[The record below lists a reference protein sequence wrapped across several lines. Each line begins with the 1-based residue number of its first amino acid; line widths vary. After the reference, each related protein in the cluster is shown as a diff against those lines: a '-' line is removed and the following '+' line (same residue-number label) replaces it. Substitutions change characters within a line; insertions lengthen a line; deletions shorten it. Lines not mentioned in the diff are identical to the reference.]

1 MIRFPTRCSMT
12 LAAMLALAAC
22 GGEPAPADADTSA
35 SADPVEEPASSVT
48 DEGAAPESR
57 DPAPDGRFSSRYT
70 DLDLDDCELVSQQT
84 EGEGSTWRCPGLGDM
99 ALIVMSGD
107 GRMDLDA
114 GADNGAWESIG
125 AFNAEPDTVEWRMA
139 DGVPL
144 AIIYRLRDVTP
155 QGNGKTV
162 LMVET
167 VGNDGCLVGR
177 VAGDTANANARARTI
192 ADEAADGFACGA
204 DEPETVG
211 EAT

>member
-1 MIRFPTRCSMT
+1 MNRFPARCSII
-12 LAAMLALAAC
+12 LATMLALAAC
-22 GGEPAPADADTSA
+22 GGQPAPEDPDTGA
-35 SADPVEEPASSVT
+35 SADPVEQSVSSAPR
-48 DEGAAPESR
+48 EGVAPESR

-99 ALIVMSGD
+99 ALVVMSGD

-125 AFNAEPDTVEWRMA
+125 AFNAEPGTVEWRMA

-167 VGNDGCLVGR
+167 VGEDGCLVGR
-177 VAGDTANANARARTI
+177 VAGDTPQANARARTI
-192 ADEAADGFACGA
+192 ADEAADGFACGT
-204 DEPETVG
+204 DEPEAVG
-211 EAT
+211 DAT